1 MMCRFAPRRKGCI
14 EIASRHV
21 NIRLRSLRT
30 MTNAINTHQTS
41 APTRSL
47 QRCISY
53 KVETRRHCVL
63 WGSRLLGSLTSHK
76 FCTQTTIQSEAPS
89 PKDNSEPT
97 RVRLGSHG
105 TKDDRDK
112 ALLQEAI
119 GYADSLKANRGEDGF
134 LEEKNNLSLTPELGF
149 CGRVYIAPK
158 YRAIDRAKTIVKE
171 NSDYHHFI
179 FFVDGSLLPRTDAVS
194 GSVVT
199 CTGTAV
205 VYKPLE
211 PNQPWVERV
220 FVPSKCE
227 RGSDWIEVIALLN
240 GLKVAAVETDLFRRC
255 DPGDSDDTVAR
266 LKATIFSDCT
276 SALQLLVKLQS
287 KTVAKSRLLE
297 DPVVRELIA
306 MSQYLHRRGVAVEL
320 RWVPG
325 HSQIEGNTYA
335 NGAAQYAARHP
346 EIGAILEERLQ
357 VTVEVPPNTAESH
370 ASPQNS
376 SQKNKPEAGGK

>member
-1 MMCRFAPRRKGCI
+1 MMCRFAPGHKGCI

-21 NIRLRSLRT
+21 YVRLRSLST
-30 MTNAINTHQTS
+30 MTSTVNTHQTF
-41 APTRSL
+41 ATARSL
-47 QRCISY
+47 QRYY
-53 KVETRRHCVL
+53 KVETHRHCIL
-63 WGSRLLGSLTSHK
+63 SGGRHLDSPASHK
-76 FCTQTTIQSEAPS
+76 FCTQTTIQPKAPS

-105 TKDDRDK
+105 PKDDRDK

-119 GYADSLKANRGEDGF
+119 GYADSLKANSGEDGF
-134 LEEKNNLSLTPELGF
+134 LKEKHNLSLTPELGF
-149 CGRVYIAPK
+149 CGRVYVAPK
-158 YRAIDRAKTIVKE
+158 YSAIDRAKTIVQR
-171 NSDYHHFI
+171 NSDYRHFI
-179 FFVDGSLLPRTDAVS
+179 FFVDGSLIPRTDAES

-199 CTGTAV
+199 CSGTAV
-205 VYKPLE
+205 VHKPPE
-211 PNQPWVERV
+211 PNQPWVEWY
-220 FVPSKCE
+220 FVPSKCD
-227 RGSDWIEVIALLN
+227 RGSDWLEVIAILN
-240 GLKVAAVETDLFRRC
+240 GLKRAAVEADLFRRC
-255 DPGDSDDTVAR
+255 DPGDSDDTAAK

-276 SALQLLVKLQS
+276 SALYLLIKLQS
-287 KTVAKSRLLE
+287 KTVAKSRLLD

-306 MSQYLHRRGVAVEL
+306 VSQYLHRKGVELEL

-357 VTVEVPPNTAESH
+357 VTVEAPPNTTESQ

-376 SQKNKPEAGGK
+376 PQKNKPEAGGK